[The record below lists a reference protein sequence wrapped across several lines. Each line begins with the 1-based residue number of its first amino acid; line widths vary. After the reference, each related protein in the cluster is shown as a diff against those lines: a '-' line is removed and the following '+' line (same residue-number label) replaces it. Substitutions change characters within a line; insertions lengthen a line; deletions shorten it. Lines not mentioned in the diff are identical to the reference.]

1 MMIGGQDMR
10 VKFGS
15 RIKLCKVA
23 THSENSSLLILTTND
38 NEVYTVDM
46 LTPENAEKNFNKLLQ
61 FGYLD
66 VSEYEYSNW

>member
-1 MMIGGQDMR
+1 MR
-10 VKFGS
+10 VKFGD

-23 THSENSSLLILTTND
+23 THSENSILLIITTST

-46 LTPENAEKNFNKLLQ
+46 LTPENAENNFNNLLQ
-61 FGYLD
+61 LGYCD